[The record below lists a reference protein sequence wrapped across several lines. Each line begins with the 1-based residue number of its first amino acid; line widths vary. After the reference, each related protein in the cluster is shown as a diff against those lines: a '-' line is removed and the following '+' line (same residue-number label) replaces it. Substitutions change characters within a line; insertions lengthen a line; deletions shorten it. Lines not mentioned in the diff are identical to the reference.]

1 MPPPSTI
8 GVVDDD
14 PAIRGSIDSFIRSI
28 GMATMAFES
37 AEGLL
42 TSGMEGELACIVTDI
57 HMPGLSGLDLQRE
70 MKRRGWPHPMIL
82 MTAFPTPEAREQ
94 AMRAGAIAFLTK
106 PIDPDHLLDAIESIT
121 GRDRPHH

>member
-1 MPPPSTI
+1 MQPSSII

-14 PAIRGSIDSFIRSI
+14 PGVRGSIDSFIRS
-28 GMATMAFES
+28 
-37 AEGLL
+37 
-42 TSGMEGELACIVTDI
+42 SGMTTIAFACAEDLLASGTEDDLACIVTDI

-82 MTAFPTPEAREQ
+82 MTAFPTTEARDQ

-121 GRDRPHH
+121 DRSAG